1 MVHAANPTSEV
12 WTAIGWNGTSSL
24 LAADL
29 HFNRLIRHSKI
40 LGITLPSD
48 FFKIVFEKIIN
59 IQTPEK
65 MNFNELQTPF
75 IVKVTITSNG
85 EISLLP
91 RSNKVWRDLP
101 LNAISM
107 SMPDISTPIL
117 GTKHASWHHYLN
129 AIEQAKIN
137 GADLSLLFSNNFLI
151 DGDRCTPVILDND
164 GVAYYPKN
172 SDGALDSVTLEQ
184 LRQEIEISGIP
195 IREAKISLDMIMRS
209 SEMIVLGSGIGVGS
223 IGKID
228 GTIIG
233 KPNGKLFQI
242 AKKAWLNRLK
252 LDWISIEDMGE

>member
-59 IQTPEK
+59 IKTPEK

-85 EISLLP
+85 DISLLP

-107 SMPDISTPIL
+107 
-117 GTKHASWHHYLN
+117 
-129 AIEQAKIN
+129 
-137 GADLSLLFSNNFLI
+137 
-151 DGDRCTPVILDND
+151 
-164 GVAYYPKN
+164 
-172 SDGALDSVTLEQ
+172 
-184 LRQEIEISGIP
+184 
-195 IREAKISLDMIMRS
+195 
-209 SEMIVLGSGIGVGS
+209 
-223 IGKID
+223 
-228 GTIIG
+228 
-233 KPNGKLFQI
+233 
-242 AKKAWLNRLK
+242 
-252 LDWISIEDMGE
+252 